1 MVPPTSRSKKSK
13 PAWILRFA
21 KQLKLEGFRRIWKDL
36 RGFYSI
42 STASFVMWIDFS
54 AHNYLETFQDLRLGF
69 LKRPYFWKSNKM
81 ATRDE
86 PLKDVDW
93 KLVNTQKMGHRRWE
107 GHRLHL
113 LRHLSTARHESPP
126 HWIFKSKGVLESQ
139 DADLE
144 VSQGSYVSKNLFTR
158 RTMPLK

>member
-1 MVPPTSRSKKSK
+1 MLGGWPIQAETL
-13 PAWILRFA
+13 LRFA

-107 GHRLHL
+107 GHRLHP
-113 LRHLSTARHESPP
+113 STVRHESPP
-126 HWIFKSKGVLESQ
+126 HWISKSKGVLESQ
-139 DADLE
+139 DADLDFE
-144 VSQGSYVSKNLFTR
+144 GFERILLYFNGIVR
-158 RTMPLK
+158 RVDRFFGT